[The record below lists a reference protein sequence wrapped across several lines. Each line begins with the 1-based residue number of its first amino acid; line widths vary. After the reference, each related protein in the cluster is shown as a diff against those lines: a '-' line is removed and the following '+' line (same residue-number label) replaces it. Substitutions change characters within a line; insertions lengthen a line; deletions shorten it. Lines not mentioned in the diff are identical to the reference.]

1 MSFDATVE
9 LSNLNKNDTATNR
22 SDKKEQ
28 DQFLTLEMGRITQF
42 MEVEQKQMNHPSF
55 PLSKVIEDLEKELD
69 LDFSHNNYAARKKNL
84 IPKKYIS
91 NAIET

>member
-9 LSNLNKNDTATNR
+9 LSNLNKNDAATNR

-28 DQFLTLEMGRITQF
+28 DQFLTLEMEPITQF

-55 PLSKVIEDLEKELD
+55 PLSKVTEDLEKELD
-69 LDFSHNNYAARKKNL
+69 LDFSHDNYAACKKNL
-84 IPKKYIS
+84 IPKKYVS

>member
-1 MSFDATVE
+1 MTFDATDE

-28 DQFLTLEMGRITQF
+28 DQFLTLEMGPITQF

-55 PLSKVIEDLEKELD
+55 LLSQVTEDLEKELD
-69 LDFSHNNYAARKKNL
+69 LDFSHDDNVVCTKNVTE
-84 IPKKYIS
+84 S
-91 NAIET
+91 N